1 MKVIKVLLA
10 LVIAGSL
17 AVTGVSLVK
26 VIGVQRVMGE
36 KQEALLGEVE
46 RQDEAVEAIIPAFQ
60 PTEEMVGKTEAMLAD
75 LQALAA
81 VVSEMNGLVQAANGL
96 QATTAGLLDMNNTSI
111 TRLAAGVSAADLP
124 LAAHLAARF
133 GHGPAAD
140 AAGRGLRRGRLSSPL
155 FAAAGGTRFP
165 TRFAV
170 GTRSPL
176 PRALPSAPTRAC
188 ALRAKRPA

>member
-124 LAAHLAARF
+124 LAGVGERTALTLGYITQTLSALQDMAAGLRLSNSY
-133 GHGPAAD
+133 AAD
-140 AAGRGLRRGRLSSPL
+140 LANMMEGKFG
-155 FAAAGGTRFP
+155 
-165 TRFAV
+165 
-170 GTRSPL
+170 
-176 PRALPSAPTRAC
+176 
-188 ALRAKRPA
+188 K